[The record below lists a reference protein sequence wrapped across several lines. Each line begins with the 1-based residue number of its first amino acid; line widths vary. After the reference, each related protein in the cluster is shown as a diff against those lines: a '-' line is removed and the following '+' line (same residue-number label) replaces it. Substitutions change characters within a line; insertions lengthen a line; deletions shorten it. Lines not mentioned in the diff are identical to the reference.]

1 MKNNFFKQT
10 NSSIPTIVLAAI
22 VLLLGANL
30 IYAKSN
36 SSTLNALDE
45 PNILSKADIQAPIQ
59 KKSSPPNSA
68 ADSATVRENL
78 VFKDKV
84 VLITGGTSGIGLAT
98 AVKFAAAG
106 AENIVVCGRDKSK
119 WVAAQSYIAAH
130 LTPEQAKK
138 LEYWPC
144 DVRIESQVKDMIHKI
159 FTKYGRLDVCFNNA
173 GVQPGD
179 VTLGGDITKLEF
191 ESMIGEDGSIIFRL
205 PPPQPTSACL
215 ENNSCP
221 KIDPTQFT
229 KSSKYAE
236 SPIATSILG
245 IFYSLKWEINYIFEM
260 QPKNLPVAIINTSSR
275 NGIIPDPHRPL
286 YAGAKAFIISLTR
299 SLSNQAA
306 QRVVKEG
313 RQSVRINA
321 ISPGPIDTPLERAAF
336 PGSDAEFIA
345 RAAVGVPMQRVGKP
359 EEIANVVL
367 FLANPEAASYVTGAN
382 IPVDG
387 GDVGSPLMAPS
398 KTKSK

>member
-1 MKNNFFKQT
+1 MKNYFKKTNFSFF
-10 NSSIPTIVLAAI
+10 AI
-22 VLLLGANL
+22 VLLLGGNL
-30 IYAKSN
+30 SYAKSN
-36 SSTLNALDE
+36 SNEVIPVPKESRQTPEKVAMTKE
-45 PNILSKADIQAPIQ
+45 
-59 KKSSPPNSA
+59 NS
-68 ADSATVRENL
+68 

-98 AVKFAAAG
+98 AVKFAAAD
-106 AENIVVCGRDKSK
+106 AQNIIVCGRNKSK
-119 WVAAQSYIAAH
+119 WDVAQSYITNN
-130 LTPEQAKK
+130 LTAEQAKK
-138 LEYWPC
+138 IEYWPC
-144 DVRIESQVKDMIHKI
+144 DVRVETQVKEMIDKI
-159 FTKYGRLDVCFNNA
+159 FTKYGRLDICFNNA

-191 ESMIGEDGSIIFRL
+191 ESMIGEDGSLLYRL

-221 KIDPTQFT
+221 PINPTQFT
-229 KSSKYAE
+229 KASPYAE

-245 IFYSLKWEINYIFEM
+245 MFYSLKWELTYIFEK

-286 YAGAKAFIISLTR
+286 YAGAKAFIISITR

-313 RQSVRINA
+313 REAVRINA

-336 PGSDAEFIA
+336 PGSDAEFVA

-359 EEIANVVL
+359 EEIASVVL
-367 FLANPEAASYVTGAN
+367 FLANPDAASYITGAN

-387 GDVGSPLMAPS
+387 GDVGSPLMTPPTIA
-398 KTKSK
+398 KQNKK